1 MATHQVTVSAPPFE
15 VQRTDLV
22 VSVNSEGG
30 VHGDLYVSQGSI
42 DWRSRYQHESTV
54 FPLTWERFDEI
65 MRAAREGRLRIDP
78 A

>member
-1 MATHQVTVSAPPFE
+1 MATHQVTVTVPSFE

-22 VSVNSEGG
+22 VSVNTEGG

-54 FPLTWERFDEI
+54 HALTWEKFDEI
-65 MRAAREGRLRIDP
+65 MRAAREGRLHIDP
-78 A
+78 S